1 MRVGRWLSGKGSGA
15 DEPADEAPAESA
27 AAESPAA
34 STREE
39 RLHGLAVLSLF
50 LHSAGNVGE
59 LLSAFMERAPD
70 VTGAQ
75 FVYPLI
81 TDPKR
86 DLLTASALE
95 GLVDP
100 RLERAMDAFQE
111 DLSALEFP
119 LPATSARRIILEQ
132 GEVSMSDSFSDLM
145 EGVLPREVW
154 GRAQDALGF
163 GKVALAPMLVENE
176 PQGLVA
182 FGFEGEV
189 PDMELL
195 ELLVA
200 HLTLALRDLQ
210 SQEEAARFSDIDQ
223 VTWVYSRRFLM
234 DALDAEIARAS
245 RHGRGLSLVLL
256 DLDEFGEFNTTYG
269 QSMGDRLLRTAAT
282 TLAEAVSP
290 PEIAARIKDDD
301 FAVLLPETNRA
312 AAVAATARMLSSLAQ
327 VSVFDG
333 GGSPQP
339 LTASVAIVCFP
350 DDGATGRELLANAA
364 ADLEQAKQ
372 ERREQRTLEARR
384 SAHAAGGANG

>member
-15 DEPADEAPAESA
+15 DKPADETPGESV
-27 AAESPAA
+27 AAESPPA

-39 RLHGLAVLSLF
+39 RLYGLAVLSLF
-50 LHSAGNVGE
+50 LHSAGSVGE
-59 LLSAFMERAPD
+59 LLSAFMERAPE

-75 FVYPLI
+75 LVYPLI
-81 TDPKR
+81 IDSKR

-95 GLVDP
+95 ALVDP

-132 GEVSMSDSFSDLM
+132 GEVSMSDSFADLM
-145 EGVLPREVW
+145 EGVLPEEVW
-154 GRAQDALGF
+154 RRAQDALELR
-163 GKVALAPMLVENE
+163 KVALAPMLVENE
-176 PQGLVA
+176 PLGLVA
-182 FGFEGEV
+182 FGFGAED
-189 PDMELL
+189 PDIELL

-200 HLTLALRDLQ
+200 HFTLALRDLLA
-210 SQEEAARFSDIDQ
+210 QEEASRFSEIDQ
-223 VTWVYSRRFLM
+223 VTWVHSRRFLM

-256 DLDEFGEFNTTYG
+256 DLDDFGEFNTTYG

-290 PEIAARIKDDD
+290 PEIVARIKDDD

-312 AAVAATARMLSSLAQ
+312 AAVAATTRMLSSLAQ
-327 VSVFDG
+327 VSIFG
-333 GGSPQP
+333 GEGSPQP
-339 LTASVAIVCFP
+339 LTASVAIGCFP
-350 DDGATGRELLANAA
+350 EDGGTSRELLANTT

-372 ERREQRTLEARR
+372 ESREQRILEARR
-384 SAHAAGGANG
+384 NARAAGGGNA

>member
-1 MRVGRWLSGKGSGA
+1 MRVGRWLSGNRPEG
-15 DEPADEAPAESA
+15 DEPADETPAESV
-27 AAESPAA
+27 AAESRPA

-39 RLHGLAVLSLF
+39 RLYGLAVLSLF
-50 LHSAGNVGE
+50 LHSAGSVGE

-75 FVYPLI
+75 LVYPVI
-81 TDPKR
+81 MDPKR

-132 GEVSMSDSFSDLM
+132 GEVSMSDSFADLM
-145 EGVLPREVW
+145 EGVLPEEVW
-154 GRAQDALGF
+154 RRAQDALGF

-182 FGFEGEV
+182 FGFEAED
-189 PDMELL
+189 PDIELL

-210 SQEEAARFSDIDQ
+210 SQEEASRFSDIDQ
-223 VTWVYSRRFLM
+223 VTWVHSRRFLM
-234 DALDAEIARAS
+234 DALDGEIARAS

-256 DLDEFGEFNTTYG
+256 DLDDFGEFNTTYG

-282 TLAEAVSP
+282 TLAETVSP
-290 PEIAARIKDDD
+290 PEIVARLKDDD

-312 AAVAATARMLSSLAQ
+312 AAVAATTRMLSSLAQ
-327 VSVFDG
+327 VSIFG
-333 GGSPQP
+333 GEGSPQP

-350 DDGATGRELLANAA
+350 EDGGTARELLANATT
-364 ADLEQAKQ
+364 DLEQAKQ
-372 ERREQRTLEARR
+372 ERREQRVVEARR
-384 SAHAAGGANG
+384 NARAAGGEGA

>member
-15 DEPADEAPAESA
+15 DEPADEAAGEGV
-27 AAESPAA
+27 AAESLPA

-39 RLHGLAVLSLF
+39 RLYGLAVLSLF
-50 LHSAGNVGE
+50 LHSAGSVGE
-59 LLSAFMERAPD
+59 LLSIFMERAPD
-70 VTGAQ
+70 VSGAQ
-75 FVYPLI
+75 LVYPL
-81 TDPKR
+81 TVDSKR
-86 DLLTASALE
+86 DLLMASALE
-95 GLVDP
+95 VLVDT

-132 GEVSMSDSFSDLM
+132 GEVSMSDSFGDLM
-145 EGVLPREVW
+145 EGVLPEEVW
-154 GRAQDALGF
+154 RRAQDALEIR
-163 GKVALAPMLVENE
+163 KVALAPMLVENE
-176 PQGLVA
+176 PLGLVA
-182 FGFEGEV
+182 FAFGAED
-189 PDMELL
+189 PDIELV

-200 HLTLALRDLQ
+200 HFTLALRDLLA
-210 SQEEAARFSDIDQ
+210 QEEATRFSEIDQ

-256 DLDEFGEFNTTYG
+256 DLDDFGEFNTTYG

-290 PEIAARIKDDD
+290 PEIVARIKDDD
-301 FAVLLPETNRA
+301 FALLLPETNRA
-312 AAVAATARMLSSLAQ
+312 AAVAATTRMLSSLAQ
-327 VSVFDG
+327 VSVFSG
-333 GGSPQP
+333 EGSPQP

-350 DDGATGRELLANAA
+350 EDGGTSRELLANAN

-372 ERREQRTLEARR
+372 ENRQQRILEARR
-384 SAHAAGGANG
+384 NARAAGGGNA